1 MNLVD
6 SQFDEAVQSLFLLSS
21 TLPKISFK
29 SSTKR
34 ENLKITLSNTSAV
47 FKRPL
52 DTPSPDLKASLY
64 ENKGMMMGFISEDN
78 ILPLYEDLV
87 PFNYKLYKLI
97 STNTISLCN
106 FNGIENI
113 DWYNLNLL
121 TDVSSKK

>member
-1 MNLVD
+1 MDQMDFQL
-6 SQFDEAVQSLFLLSS
+6 DEAVYSLILLSS
-21 TLPKISFK
+21 TLPKMPFK
-29 SSTKR
+29 SFEGK
-34 ENLKITLSNTSAV
+34 NLKLTLSNTSAV

-52 DTPSPDLKASLY
+52 DTPSPNLKSTFY

-87 PFNYKLYKLI
+87 PFNYELYKLI